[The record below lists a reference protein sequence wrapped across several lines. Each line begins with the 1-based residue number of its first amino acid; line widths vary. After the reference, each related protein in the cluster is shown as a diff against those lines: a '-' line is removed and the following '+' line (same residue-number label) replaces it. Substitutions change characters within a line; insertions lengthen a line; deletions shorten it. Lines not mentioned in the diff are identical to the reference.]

1 MDGIFQGNWNG
12 IDVRQYLELV
22 GPRTRT
28 YWIGNIGLDPLGNRI
43 MRFPIEISEG
53 IFYVTQTRTRTCN
66 IESPTD
72 WLSFVDSCYSLG
84 CINCENE
91 GWKAINGQKQRF
103 RQWMTTDSI
112 MNDPS
117 YFTFDEQRFSDRIIC
132 TVFDT
137 RKQKRLMI
145 DGLHRAK
152 ALTVACDEGC
162 VTVLRVMIVECFGN
176 RVDVIFPC
184 DVHQLPS

>member
-1 MDGIFQGNWNG
+1 
-12 IDVRQYLELV
+12 
-22 GPRTRT
+22 
-28 YWIGNIGLDPLGNRI
+28 
-43 MRFPIEISEG
+43 
-53 IFYVTQTRTRTCN
+53 
-66 IESPTD
+66 
-72 WLSFVDSCYSLG
+72 
-84 CINCENE
+84 
-91 GWKAINGQKQRF
+91 
-103 RQWMTTDSI
+103 

-152 ALTVACDEGC
+152 ALTVACDEGR
-162 VTVLRVMIVECFGN
+162 VTVLRATIVECFGN

-184 DVHQLPS
+184 DIHQLPSS